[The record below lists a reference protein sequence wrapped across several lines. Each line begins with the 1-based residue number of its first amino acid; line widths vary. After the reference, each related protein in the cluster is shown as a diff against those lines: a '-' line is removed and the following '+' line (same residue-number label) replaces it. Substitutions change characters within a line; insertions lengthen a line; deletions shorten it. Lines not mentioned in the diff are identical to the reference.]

1 MYLEGIG
8 IRSIERL
15 ENIPNSLIIQW
26 IRKFSKIIRQKLIES
41 TIPDDIKDIQILEVD
56 ELFTYIQ
63 KKETKP
69 TYGFKLIG
77 SEIKLLTLK

>member
-15 ENIPNSLIIQW
+15 ENVPASLIVQW
-26 IRKFSKIIRQKLIES
+26 IRKFSKLIRHKLSNSS
-41 TIPDDIKDIQILEVD
+41 TCDNIDAIQILEVD

-63 KKETKP
+63 KKPTKLMFGLP
-69 TYGFKLIG
+69 LIG
-77 SEIKLLTLK
+77 SKIKLLICK